1 VTTINRPAEAP
12 SAPIA
17 RADDARRIPGELG
30 TWLFIGGELLVF
42 AVLFV
47 AYLEVRAEQPRAFTD
62 AQGSLSLALGTVN
75 TVVLL
80 TSSWLAAAVP
90 RALAAG
96 DRAAARGLVR
106 ATLACGLLFVVLKSA
121 EWIDKVGSG
130 ATPASGD
137 FFMWYFVLTGLHML
151 HVLVGLGALLFVL
164 RALRRQPD
172 PAVVERDAESAVS
185 YWHLVDL
192 LWVALFPL
200 LYFVH

>member
-1 VTTINRPAEAP
+1 MTTIDRPAEAP

-47 AYLEVRAEQPRAFTD
+47 AYLEVRAEQPRAFAD

-96 DRAAARGLVR
+96 DRAVVIFLVQRGDASGVRPSDVHDPVFAATARKVAALGVEFRAFALVPEFVPAGDPRPGAASAELRLLGEIPVDLSPYPTAPVAAFRTELRAEAPAWVRGAARAR
-106 ATLACGLLFVVLKSA
+106 
-121 EWIDKVGSG
+121 
-130 ATPASGD
+130 
-137 FFMWYFVLTGLHML
+137 
-151 HVLVGLGALLFVL
+151 
-164 RALRRQPD
+164 
-172 PAVVERDAESAVS
+172 
-185 YWHLVDL
+185 
-192 LWVALFPL
+192 
-200 LYFVH
+200 